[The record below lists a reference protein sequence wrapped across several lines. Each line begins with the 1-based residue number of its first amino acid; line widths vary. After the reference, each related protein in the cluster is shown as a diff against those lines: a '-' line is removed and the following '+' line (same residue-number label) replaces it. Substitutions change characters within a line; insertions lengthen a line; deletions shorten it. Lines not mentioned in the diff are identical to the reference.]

1 VAYFHPQRGYIVC
14 SPYSDSDGSTDEAIT
29 LGAAA
34 SSWESLLLRI
44 KGEYLEMP
52 GLALTVQQAQRLW
65 ALDGHTCEAALR
77 RLVQT
82 GFLITTRAGRF
93 VLAATQVTPQQ
104 PITSYS

>member
-1 VAYFHPQRGYIVC
+1 LT
-14 SPYSDSDGSTDEAIT
+14 S
-29 LGAAA
+29 AA

-52 GLALTVQQAQRLW
+52 GLALTTQQAQRLW

-82 GFLITTRAGRF
+82 GFLIPTRAGRF
-93 VLAATQVTPQQ
+93 VRTATHVTPQQ
-104 PITSYS
+104 PVTSYF